1 MSKYDSGFFYDKKQ
15 NDGGLVYDYKTYNIV
30 LNLFDSF
37 YVSENIT
44 NLSCLI
50 MKREQMSMA
59 DLNNM
64 LCTKDLKDTL
74 QLDEE
79 TFSIL
84 VFIEKMETIQTYD
97 VFTNILAKVYQY
109 ENGLTLLEE
118 LNTIAL
124 NSIAENINLSETSYV
139 KAFLEM
145 AQELELEEAKQL
157 FAYLYQFE
165 TVGVTDFD
173 IDTAISDFY
182 IGKDESLD
190 NRFDNWLVPFDLLL
204 APRQSRIT
212 IMPPTEST
220 QISIPYADGS
230 ITQDTIYTN
239 RNWNLVG
246 YSMQNL
252 SVAEKE
258 ALKEKIT
265 ELLDMTKNETQTLT
279 FSKNNMS
286 FDVKYQG
293 ELDIEEAPT
302 WIKATIPLEVS
313 PYGKELFVQQVWGD
327 GILINNG
334 HADLGVKVMISGEC
348 VNPNFYLGSTE
359 FLWTGTVPSGKTLVI
374 DNESR
379 TCYLVDELGEKEEA
393 FQNLTKGDTFS
404 ILPKGTQMVVR
415 SETES
420 TKDNIYIEYQPRYLW
435 KDVVDEGE
443 E

>member
-15 NDGGLVYDYKTYNIV
+15 NDGGFAYDYKSYSTV
-30 LNLFDSF
+30 LNLFDSV

-50 MKREQMSMA
+50 MKREQMSMT

-64 LCTKDLKDTL
+64 LCMKDLKDTL
-74 QLDEE
+74 KLDEE

-145 AQELELEEAKQL
+145 SQELELDEAKQL
-157 FAYLYQFE
+157 FAYLYQLE

-265 ELLDMTKNETQTLT
+265 ELLDTTKNETQTLT

-313 PYGKELFVQQVWGD
+313 PYGKELFVQQIWGD
-327 GILINNG
+327 GIMINNG
-334 HADLGVKVMISGEC
+334 HADIGAKVMISGVC
-348 VNPNFYLGSTE
+348 VNPHFYLGSTE

-393 FQNLTKGDTFS
+393 FQNLAKGDTFS

-420 TKDNIYIEYQPRYLW
+420 TKENIYIEYQPRYLW
-435 KDVVDEGE
+435 KDAVE
-443 E
+443 EEE